1 MNFNRIAKQKM
12 VSDSL
17 VRDTQNAYANEWL
30 RDKVHKKS
38 FSASHEPYE
47 GTVLSPENIKRN
59 LSGKVENHVEI
70 N

>member
-12 VSDSL
+12 VSNNL
-17 VRDTQNAYANEWL
+17 VRGTQNGYANEYL

-38 FSASHEPYE
+38 FSAFHPPYE
-47 GTVLSPENIKRN
+47 GTSLSPENIRRK

-70 N
+70 V